1 MNDATTRE
9 ARIRAVLA
17 QAFPDADIAL
27 VDESHLHRGHA
38 GAREG
43 KGHFRLGITSAAFEG
58 QLPLAR
64 HRRVFEAL
72 HELMTTDIHALS
84 IDARTPHERG
94 R

>member
-1 MNDATTRE
+1 VNDAATRE
-9 ARIRAVLA
+9 SRIRATLA
-17 QAFPDADIAL
+17 RAFPDADITL

-38 GAREG
+38 GARDG
-43 KGHFRLGITSAAFEG
+43 KGHFRLGITSPVFEG

-72 HELMTTDIHALS
+72 QELMTTDIHALS
-84 IDARTPHERG
+84 IDAKTPQERA

>member
-9 ARIRAVLA
+9 ARIRATLA
-17 QAFPDADIAL
+17 RAFPDAEITL

-38 GAREG
+38 GARDG
-43 KGHFRLGITSAAFEG
+43 RGHFRLGITSPVFAG

-64 HRRVFEAL
+64 HRRVYDAL
-72 HELMTTDIHALS
+72 QDLMATDIHALS
-84 IDARTPHERG
+84 IDAKTPQERG